1 MILDFGAGFF
11 PHQTTA
17 ADHGAPMVRLKTGDA
32 GKDRSQSGLAW
43 PRKVQVEAWPD
54 VPRRRGNKA

>member
-11 PHQTTA
+11 LHRATA
-17 ADHGAPMVRLKTGDA
+17 ADHAALATVRLKNGDA
-32 GKDRSQSGLAW
+32 GKDRSRDLASR
-43 PRKVQVEAWPD
+43 RKLQAEASPD